1 MRKYLII
8 GVSLFLLALISLNTS
23 AITAS
28 QIGANQ
34 IVNTINNSTDWA
46 GVAYSVEWWTDG
58 IFNHWGPVLSASD
71 YIYTGNLSLAYV
83 SQPGYNYPDEVAIWV
98 GLSPAKIGYDYGAS
112 SGEEETSFVQAGYI
126 IGITSSDSYYILY
139 FVFTIDNGNI
149 LNDYETYV
157 PAVAG
162 VTHLDVSL
170 TNLENGTAVAQFF
183 VVYSNGATWT
193 TKVYESIPWTQTGAA
208 MSIVEAPLYLSKG
221 VNYELPYLSGGM
233 INFNFEYIGQDGNEH
248 VGPSTNP
255 SGTIYADVYQLGS
268 ASNDNIAYAQIY
280 NGWANSYGGW
290 DYLYQFTYPGLGT
303 TYGL

>member
-1 MRKYLII
+1 MRKYLVMV
-8 GVSLFLLALISLNTS
+8 VSLFLLYLISLNTS

-28 QIGANQ
+28 QLGANQ
-34 IVNTINNSTDWA
+34 IVNTYNTPDWA
-46 GVAYSVEWWTDG
+46 GVAYSVKWWTDG

-71 YIYTGNLSLAYV
+71 YIYTGNLSLWYV

-208 MSIVEAPLYLSKG
+208 MSIVEAPESSSG
-221 VNYELPYLSGGM
+221 FRYELPYLSGGM
-233 INFNFEYIGQDGNEH
+233 INFAFTYIGEDGNEH

-290 DYLYQFTYPGLGT
+290 DYLYQFTYPGIGT